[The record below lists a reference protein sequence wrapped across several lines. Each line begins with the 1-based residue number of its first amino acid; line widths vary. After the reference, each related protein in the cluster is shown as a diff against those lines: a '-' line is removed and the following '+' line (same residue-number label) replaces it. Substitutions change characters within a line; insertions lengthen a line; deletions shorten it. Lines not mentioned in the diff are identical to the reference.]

1 MKCLSTLH
9 SCSVEVLS
17 GGVVRV
23 HLSTKLCSHA
33 NTALHNFVSLIV
45 GNVQLEEARMSL
57 RESLII
63 HASIESY
70 LVLVV
75 EVLKVDWKTAATPNK
90 LEVG

>member
-1 MKCLSTLH
+1 
-9 SCSVEVLS
+9 
-17 GGVVRV
+17 
-23 HLSTKLCSHA
+23 
-33 NTALHNFVSLIV
+33 
-45 GNVQLEEARMSL
+45 MSL

-63 HASIESY
+63 HASHESY